1 MNASVN
7 KYIPNWDSEDV
18 SIAIMAAQNMAD
30 NLNEPMVILFD
41 LSVRRQSDAP
51 ARYLERVTPKWG

>member
-18 SIAIMAAQNMAD
+18 SIAIRAAQNMAD

-41 LSVRRQSDAP
+41 LSVRRQSDTP
-51 ARYLERVTPKWG
+51 VRYLERVTPKWS

>member
-18 SIAIMAAQNMAD
+18 SIAIRAAQNMAN

-51 ARYLERVTPKWG
+51 ARYLERVTPKWS

>member
-18 SIAIMAAQNMAD
+18 SIAIRAAQNMAN

>member
-18 SIAIMAAQNMAD
+18 SIAIRAAQNMAD
-30 NLNEPMVILFD
+30 NLNEPIVILFD

-51 ARYLERVTPKWG
+51 SCYLERVTPKWS

>member
-18 SIAIMAAQNMAD
+18 SIALRAAQNMAD

-41 LSVRRQSDAP
+41 LSVRRQVDAP
-51 ARYLERVTPKWG
+51 SRWLERVTPKWS

>member
-18 SIAIMAAQNMAD
+18 SIAIRAAQNMAN

-51 ARYLERVTPKWG
+51 VRYLERVTPKWS

>member
-18 SIAIMAAQNMAD
+18 SIAIRAAQNMAD

-41 LSVRRQSDAP
+41 LSVRRQSDTP
-51 ARYLERVTPKWG
+51 VRYLERVTPKWD